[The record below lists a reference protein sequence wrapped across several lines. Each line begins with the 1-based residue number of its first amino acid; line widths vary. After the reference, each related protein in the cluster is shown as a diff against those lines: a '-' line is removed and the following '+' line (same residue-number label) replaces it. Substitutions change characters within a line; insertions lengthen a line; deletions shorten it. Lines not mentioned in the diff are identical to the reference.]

1 METTISMQK
10 KVPSA
15 GKPHVR
21 VDEEEVAPVATPRCG
36 SLLYRMT
43 SYNGKVLL
51 AAVCLVCGASVANQS
66 FTNAKND
73 WDFGNAQNWNNKRS
87 IDYDG
92 TETATSYYDPQL
104 VLNVAGHYKLTRDL
118 TVLRCV
124 ADTGTNNKQLYFD
137 FDDGVTFTARGMA
150 NGSQAFGM
158 NGGVNILFALTGG
171 TFLVPEAYCTGS
183 TTGTG
188 YGSRVAYPRGSGN
201 GERTTNV
208 TFAVYNRTGA
218 AAAFKTPLL
227 QLNWGCN
234 NLFAVSN
241 GASATIGT
249 IELGGGLSASNGVL
263 VASGGLFTLTNSTGV
278 LKIGGSSSG
287 QCAHFTV
294 ADGGR
299 LAGINS
305 FNLDAGKGHLL
316 AFRGAGT
323 DVTLSCSEKNFMQG
337 GGHSLEVTDGAR
349 LTLSGGQGR
358 VWIGNATTHYSNR
371 VYVAGAGTRFV
382 CDGTGT
388 FIGNGGSKH
397 DSLIVTNGAYAEIR
411 RFHLGQH
418 SGSVG
423 GYCYVGDGGVLV
435 DKDSDSATAGG
446 MIVGF
451 GESFKYT
458 ASNTMVVASGGIV
471 SNQYMTVGAFTNCWD
486 NTLEIDG
493 GKMYT
498 ARRVMVARQGY
509 GSRLTV
515 KNSGLLEAGG
525 SLSTGDGENQT
536 NVLGQAM
543 SAGHTIEVLSGG
555 MISTVGF
562 ICFGSNHTIT
572 VSNGTLLARTGN
584 IQIPYFTGGDASPT
598 LNISGT
604 NPVLRAGEAY
614 AANKY
619 ALAIRRDAKINIRVP
634 QTGFIEPPLQT
645 VAGRMGL
652 FNTLVDVPCV
662 FDVSECS
669 PGRLVSTVIAE
680 AGNGAELYVPDDWLA
695 KTRAALPDGAR
706 LIKSGSTLTF
716 RYGNNGT
723 VILFK

>member
-1 METTISMQK
+1 
-10 KVPSA
+10 
-15 GKPHVR
+15 
-21 VDEEEVAPVATPRCG
+21 
-36 SLLYRMT
+36 MT
-43 SYNGKVLL
+43 VHKGKVLL
-51 AAVCLVCGASVANQS
+51 AAACLVGGTSVANQS
-66 FTNAKND
+66 FTNAKRD
-73 WDFGNAQNWNNKRS
+73 WDFGNAQNWNGKS

-92 TETATSYYDPQL
+92 TETATSSYDPQL
-104 VLNVAGHYKLTRDL
+104 VLSVTGHYKLTRDL
-118 TVLRCV
+118 TVMRCV
-124 ADTGTNNKQLYFD
+124 ADTGTNGKQLYFD

-183 TTGTG
+183 TTGSG

-218 AAAFKTPLL
+218 TAAFKTPLL

-287 QCAHFTV
+287 QCAHFIV

-299 LAGINS
+299 LAGINR

-323 DVTLSCSEKNFMQG
+323 DVTLPCSDKNFMQG
-337 GGHSLEVTDGAR
+337 GGHSLEVTDGAH
-349 LTLSGGQGR
+349 LTLAGTQGR
-358 VWIGNATTHYSNR
+358 IWIGNSVNHYSNR

-382 CDGTGT
+382 CESTGT
-388 FIGNGGSKH
+388 FCGNGGSKY
-397 DSLIVTNGAYAEIR
+397 DSLTVTDGAYAEIR
-411 RFHLGQH
+411 RFHIGQH
-418 SGSVG
+418 NGSRGCV
-423 GYCYVGDGGVLV
+423 CRVEKGGVLV
-435 DKDSDSATAGG
+435 DKDTDSSAAGG
-446 MIVGF
+446 MVSGY
-451 GESFKYT
+451 GESGGYT
-458 ASNTMVVASGGIV
+458 VSNTMVVALGGII
-471 SNQYMTVGAFTNCWD
+471 SNQYMTVGTFTNCWD

-498 ARRVMVARQGY
+498 AGRVMAARQGF

-515 KNSGLLEAGG
+515 KNGGLLEAGG
-525 SLSTGDGENQT
+525 SLFTGAGENQT
-536 NVLGQAM
+536 NNLGRAL
-543 SAGHTIEVLSGG
+543 SADCTIEVLSGG

-562 ICFGSNHTIT
+562 ICYGSNHTIT
-572 VSNGTLLARTGN
+572 VENGTLLARTGS
-584 IQIPYFTGGDASPT
+584 IQIPYFTGGDWSPT
-598 LNISGT
+598 VNISGT
-604 NPVLRAGEAY
+604 NPVMRAGEAY

-619 ALAIRRDAKINIRVP
+619 AFAIRRDAKINIKVP
-634 QTGFIEPPLQT
+634 QAGFKEPPFQT
-645 VAGRMGL
+645 VSGRLGL
-652 FNTLVDVPCV
+652 FNTVADVPCA

-669 PGRLVSTVIAE
+669 PGRMVYTVIAE
-680 AGNGAELYVPDDWLA
+680 AGNGAELYIPDDWLA
-695 KTRAALPDGAR
+695 KTRAALPEGSK
-706 LIKSGSTLTF
+706 LIKSGNTLAF

-723 VILFK
+723 LMMFR

>member
-1 METTISMQK
+1 M
-10 KVPSA
+10 A
-15 GKPHVR
+15 LL
-21 VDEEEVAPVATPRCG
+21 VAI
-36 SLLYRMT
+36 
-43 SYNGKVLL
+43 
-51 AAVCLVCGASVANQS
+51 CLVGGTSVANQS
-66 FTNAKND
+66 FTNAQKD
-73 WDFGNAQNWNNKRS
+73 WDFGNAQNWNNKS

-92 TETATSYYDPQL
+92 TEAATSSYDPQL
-104 VLNVAGHYKLTRDL
+104 VLNVAGHYKLSRDL

-124 ADTGTNNKQLYFD
+124 ADTSTNNKQLYFD
-137 FDDGVTFTARGMA
+137 FDDGVTFTTRGMA
-150 NGSQAFGM
+150 NGSHAFGM

-201 GERTTNV
+201 SERTTNV

-218 AAAFKTPLL
+218 TAAFKTPLL

-249 IELGGGLSASNGVL
+249 LELGNNGLSASNGVL
-263 VASGGLFTLTNSTGV
+263 VASGATLALTNATG
-278 LKIGGSSSG
+278 LIKLGGSGSAVHS
-287 QCAHFTV
+287 HFTV
-294 ADGGR
+294 ADGGSLSGANR
-299 LAGINS
+299 
-305 FNLDAGKGHLL
+305 FNLDAGKEHLL

-323 DVTLSCSEKNFMQG
+323 DVTLTCADKNFMQG

-349 LTLSGGQGR
+349 LTLAGTQGR
-358 VWIGNATTHYSNR
+358 IWIGNSTGHYSNR
-371 VYVAGAGTRFV
+371 VYAAGAGTRFV
-382 CDGTGT
+382 CEGTGT

-397 DSLIVTNGAYAEIR
+397 DSLIVTNGAYAEIK

-418 SGSVG
+418 VGSVG
-423 GYCYVGDGGVLV
+423 GYCCVGDGGVLV
-435 DKDSDSATAGG
+435 DKDGPSGAAGG

-451 GESFKYT
+451 GEESKYT

-471 SNQYMTVGAFTNCWD
+471 SNQLMVVGTFTNCWA

-493 GKMYT
+493 GEMHT
-498 ARRVMVARQGY
+498 AGKVFVARQGY

-515 KNSGLLEAGG
+515 KNGGILEAGG
-525 SLSTGDGENQT
+525 ALFTGAGENQT
-536 NVLGQAM
+536 NNLGQAL
-543 SAGHTIEVLSGG
+543 SAGHTIEILSGG
-555 MISTVGF
+555 LISVVGF
-562 ICFGSNHTIT
+562 ICYGSNNTVT

-584 IQIPYFTGGDASPT
+584 IQIPYFTGGDWSPT
-598 LNISGT
+598 VNISGT

-619 ALAIRRDAKINIRVP
+619 ALAIRRDAKINVRVP
-634 QTGFIEPPLQT
+634 QTGFMEPPFQT
-645 VAGRMGL
+645 VEGRLGL
-652 FNTLVDVPCV
+652 FNTLADVPCV

-706 LIKSGSTLTF
+706 LIKAGSTLIF

-723 VILFK
+723 LMMFR